1 MRFFFRMLWFIVH
14 MLGCIGLF
22 ATPWIT
28 HQAFLSFPITCTLFK
43 LVSIE
48 SVRRSNHFIHSYPL
62 LLLPSIFPS
71 IRVFPMS
78 QFFPSGGQSIG
89 ASVSTSVLPMN
100 IQGWF
105 CLGLTGLISLLAKGL
120 SRVFA
125 STTIKKY
132 QFFGTQPTLLS
143 NSQICTWLLGKSQF
157 WLYGPLFPK

>member
-1 MRFFFRMLWFIVH
+1 MLDSLPPH
-14 MLGCIGLF
+14 GLHTRLSCPSLPPVVCSNSCPLSQWGDPTISSTLIPF
-22 ATPWIT
+22 SSCL
-28 HQAFLSFPITCTLFK
+28 QSFPA
-43 LVSIE
+43 SG
-48 SVRRSNHFIHSYPL
+48 S
-62 LLLPSIFPS
+62 
-71 IRVFPMS
+71 FPMS

-125 STTIKKY
+125 STTIKRY